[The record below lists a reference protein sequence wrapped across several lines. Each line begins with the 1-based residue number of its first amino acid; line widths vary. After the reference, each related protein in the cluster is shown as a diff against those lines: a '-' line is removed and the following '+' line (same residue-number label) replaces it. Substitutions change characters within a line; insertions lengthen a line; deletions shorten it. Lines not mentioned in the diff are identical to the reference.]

1 MPPLA
6 AQVAEKRAPLY
17 AAPVARASPAR
28 RNVSTAA
35 VEAHNRASIARK
47 TRRLTTLASLG
58 FDDFFASQL
67 ERLGNPQWVPARIVA
82 EGQSSFHLAGCRAPL
97 GDLSGTLRGS
107 LTKVERPVVGD
118 WVAVVDGADRAS
130 IQRVLERRTTLLRR
144 AAGTLA
150 EPQVVAVNVDV
161 FFVVTAV
168 NREFNERRLERYV
181 AAVLNSG
188 AEPVIVLNKVDLAD
202 DLAPL
207 LEAIDR
213 AAIGVPVVRA
223 SAASGEGV
231 DALRAYIGMG
241 KTVGFIGSS
250 GVGKSS
256 LMNRLLGREAQAVG
270 GLRGDERGRHTTT
283 ARQLIELA
291 GGGVLIDTPGLRE
304 LGLLDDAGGVDTSF
318 VDVTAFAERCRFR
331 DCAHESEPGCA
342 VLAAVASKE
351 LPAERLASYRKL
363 QKEIAA
369 VERKNDPVLAGRTK
383 ARWKEVHRALRAR
396 AKIDPKLKR

>member
-1 MPPLA
+1 M
-6 AQVAEKRAPLY
+6 
-17 AAPVARASPAR
+17 
-28 RNVSTAA
+28 
-35 VEAHNRASIARK
+35 
-47 TRRLTTLASLG
+47 TTLASLG

-67 ERLGNPQWVPARIVA
+67 RRAGNPQWVPARIVA
-82 EGQSSFHLAGCRAPL
+82 EGQSSFHLSGCRAPL
-97 GDLSGTLRGS
+97 GDLAGKLLAS
-107 LTKVERPVVGD
+107 LAKTERPVVGD

-144 AAGTLA
+144 AAGTA
-150 EPQVVAVNVDV
+150 SEPQVVAVNVDV

-168 NREFNERRLERYV
+168 NRDFNERRLERYV
-181 AAVLNSG
+181 TAVWNSG
-188 AEPVIVLNKVDLAD
+188 AEPVIVLNKVDLEAD
-202 DLAPL
+202 LEPL

-223 SAASGEGV
+223 SAASGEGL
-231 DALRAYIGMG
+231 DELRGYITEG

-256 LMNRLLGREAQAVG
+256 LTNRLLGREVQAVS
-270 GLRGDERGRHTTT
+270 GLRHDDRGRHTTS

-304 LGLLDDAGGVDTSF
+304 LGLLDDLGGIETSF
-318 VDVTAFAERCRFR
+318 ADVAVFAERCRFR
-331 DCAHESEPGCA
+331 DCAHENEPDCG
-342 VLAAVASKE
+342 VLAAVASGE

-363 QKEIAA
+363 LKEIAA
-369 VERKNDPVLAGRTK
+369 TQRKRDPVLAGRTK

-396 AKIDPKLKR
+396 QKIDPKLKRDT

>member
-1 MPPLA
+1 LTKLA
-6 AQVAEKRAPLY
+6 A
-17 AAPVARASPAR
+17 
-28 RNVSTAA
+28 
-35 VEAHNRASIARK
+35 
-47 TRRLTTLASLG
+47 LG

-67 ERLGNPQWVPARIVA
+67 ERLADPQWVPARIVA
-82 EGQSSFHLAGCRAPL
+82 EGQSSFHLSGCRAPL

-107 LTKVERPVVGD
+107 LTKTERPVVGD

-130 IQRVLERRTTLLRR
+130 IHHVFDRRTTLVRR

-181 AAVLNSG
+181 AAVWNSG
-188 AEPVIVLNKVDLAD
+188 AEPVVVLNKVDLEE

-213 AAIGVPVVRA
+213 AAIGVPLVRA

-231 DALRAYIGMG
+231 DALRAYIGTG

-256 LMNRLLGREAQAVG
+256 LTNRLLGRDVQAVQ
-270 GLRGDERGRHTTT
+270 GLRNDERGRHTTT
-283 ARQLIELA
+283 ARQLMELP
-291 GGGVLIDTPGLRE
+291 GGGVLIDTPGMRE
-304 LGLLDDAGGVDTSF
+304 LGLLDDAGGIEVSF
-318 VDVTAFAERCRFR
+318 ADVAAFAERCRFR
-331 DCAHESEPGCA
+331 DCAHQNEPGCA
-342 VLAAVASKE
+342 VLAAVASSE

-363 QKEIAA
+363 LAEIAA
-369 VERKNDPVLAGRTK
+369 AERKRDPILAGRTK
-383 ARWKEVHRALRAR
+383 ARWKATHRAMRAR
-396 AKIDPKLKR
+396 AKVDPKLKR